1 MASLRTKF
9 SVGLFMI
16 MGVILA
22 VAIVIWL
29 GVSNYLDKGL
39 LYAAYFDESVQ
50 GLDKDSAVK
59 YRGVTIGKVQDISV
73 APDGRLIEVILKM
86 EKEPSLQHTPEKIIA
101 QLKSVGITGLMFI
114 ELDTRKKDLPD
125 LSPKLSFPSDYPVIA
140 THPSDI
146 SVLFQ
151 SIDNVLAT
159 MGAVDLKQMFEK
171 MAATLDTIDAAI
183 NHAQIEKLS
192 EQLQTTLAGVNKR
205 LESKQWQAIM
215 DASAEASERINEFG
229 RKANQ
234 AVMRFDRTIAGL
246 EQLVQK
252 NAPTIDLA
260 VAELNDS
267 LTAFN
272 QLIHG
277 GGRLVQRTD
286 QRIEGLN
293 QEMMRLL
300 DGLNMTADA
309 LNQFSERIAADP
321 TQLFLSEPI
330 AEKPTMQ

>member
-1 MASLRTKF
+1 
-9 SVGLFMI
+9 MI
-16 MGVILA
+16 MGVVLTIVL
-22 VAIVIWL
+22 VIWL

-73 APDGRLIEVILKM
+73 APDGRLIEVILKI
-86 EKEPSLQHTPEKIIA
+86 EHDPSLKRTPEKIIA

-114 ELDTRKKDLPD
+114 ELDTRKKDLPN
-125 LSPKLSFPSDYPVIA
+125 LSPKLNFPSDYPVIA

-159 MGAVDLKQMFEK
+159 MGAVDLKQVFEK

-183 NHAQIEKLS
+183 NHAQIDKLS
-192 EQLQTTLAGVNKR
+192 QQLQAALEGVNKR

-215 DASAEASERINEFG
+215 DASAQASERINDFG
-229 RKANQ
+229 HNANL
-234 AVMRFDRTIAGL
+234 AVVRFDRTIAGL
-246 EQLVQK
+246 EKIVQK

-260 VAELNDS
+260 VAELHDS
-267 LTAFN
+267 IAAFN
-272 QLIHG
+272 KLING
-277 GGRLVQRTD
+277 GDLLVQRAD
-286 QRIEGLN
+286 QSVAGMN
-293 QEMMRLL
+293 QELLSLL
-300 DGLNMTADA
+300 DGLHMTVEA

-321 TQLFLSEPI
+321 TQLLFGDPI